1 MRKRTCLVV
10 VCAVAIAS
18 ATAVA
23 AAAPTIAQL
32 KQLVLDKDPASAPV
46 LRAALD
52 HADPIAR
59 RLAIY
64 GLQRIHNARDAYA
77 IEPRLNDPDP
87 WVRRTAAVAL
97 GELADAPYRTDA
109 DTGTSPE
116 TFAWLS
122 RHFSARALVD
132 VLDHDDLN
140 LRYEAFVA
148 LGRLGVAETQ
158 TAILEAMAEPRL
170 WTDLAGWDQ
179 AALVGVLARPWFT
192 DPAAKD
198 LLLRL
203 LDYGDWAHPEL
214 ADLEANHRE
223 AALLRIPHR
232 AAEILAVRFDDA
244 SGLAYLLAG
253 LDGDPYMQQRSARA
267 VAALRSAEAVEPL
280 TAMLDS
286 EWLLNRRYALDALGA
301 IGTPAA
307 LEAVR
312 THLDHEDIRVR
323 RAAAEAYRSITGEAP
338 EADLAEPPAAESPEI
353 DAAEPATPGGKR
365 PPQFIVLGVDDCVN
379 IEGLEAMLDIVETL
393 RAHGSEAVFTMWVAP
408 LAADYESRDLLKQT
422 LILQRLFDLGCEIAH
437 HTLHHNPGGHNWASL
452 PREQQIEEIEGCTQ
466 WYRDNIDGFTRPFSH
481 KGGGGGYGAAI
492 DRAFTRQ
499 LLAKQD
505 FLYRGSRG
513 GHPNEQTWPEPTDGM
528 MRIPTGSL
536 DAAAPPVHAVIT
548 DGITSDYPGRFD
560 YEVDDGVRMFVANFD
575 YHYRHPRRPILAV
588 NAFHDW
594 GFKTSDDSV
603 WNHSHRNQAAILK
616 QFLLE
621 VLVNQKDKYPDT
633 YCVTFRQVVEYVNT
647 GGDLGR
653 TLAIGN
659 GQDSRDPA
667 RPRNTKHELR
677 NTKQISNE

>member
-1 MRKRTCLVV
+1 MMKRTCLILA
-10 VCAVAIAS
+10 CAVVMGGL
-18 ATAVA
+18 TAWA
-23 AAAPTIAQL
+23 AAEPTGSDSRAVGEL
-32 KQLVLDKDPASAPV
+32 EPLVLNKDPDTAPV

-52 HADPIAR
+52 HPDPIAR

-64 GLQRIHNARDAYA
+64 GLQRIGDVTNAAA
-77 IEPRLNDPDP
+77 IRPLLDDPDP

-97 GELADAPYRTDA
+97 GKLRDA
-109 DTGTSPE
+109 TSAE
-116 TFAWLS
+116 
-122 RHFSARALVD
+122 ALLD
-132 VLDHDDLN
+132 VLDDDDLH
-140 LRYEAFVA
+140 LRYEAFLA
-148 LGRLGVAETQ
+148 LGRIGEPPTQ
-158 TAILEAMAEPRL
+158 AAILKAMADRRL
-170 WTDLAGWDQ
+170 WTELAGWDQ

-198 LLLRL
+198 LLVRL
-203 LDYGDWAHPEL
+203 LEYGDWEHPEL

-232 AAEILAVRFDDA
+232 AAEVLAVKFDDA
-244 SGLAYLLAG
+244 SGLEYLIAG
-253 LDGDPYMQQRSARA
+253 LGGDPYMQQRSARA
-267 VAALRSAEAVEPL
+267 VAALGSGEAVEGL
-280 TAMLDS
+280 TAMLES
-286 EWLLNRRYALDALGA
+286 RWLLNRRYALEALGA

-307 LEAVR
+307 LEAVK

-323 RAAAEAYRSITGEAP
+323 RAAATAYRKITGEAP
-338 EADLAEPPAAESPEI
+338 AADLAEPPPAEVPEI
-353 DAAEPATPGGKR
+353 DAAAPATPGGKR

-393 RAHGSEAVFTMWVAP
+393 RAHGRKAVFTMWVAP
-408 LAADYESRDLLKQT
+408 LASDYANRDLLKQT

-452 PREQQIEEIEGCTQ
+452 PRERQIEEIEGCTQ

-499 LLAKQD
+499 LLAGQN
-505 FLYRGSRG
+505 FIYRGSRG
-513 GHPNEQTWPEPTDGM
+513 GHPDEQTWPEPTDGM

-560 YEVDDGVRMFVANFD
+560 YEVGEGVNMFLANLD
-575 YHYRHPRRPILAV
+575 YRYRHPRRPILAV

-603 WNHSHRNQAAILK
+603 WNWSHRNQAAILK

-621 VLVNQKDKYPDT
+621 VLVRRKDEYPDAH
-633 YCVTFRQVVEYVNT
+633 CVTLRQVVEYVNT
-647 GGDLGR
+647 GGDLER
-653 TLAIGN
+653 ALAIGN
-659 GQDSRDPA
+659 GQDR
-667 RPRNTKHELR
+667 RNPVVAAE
-677 NTKQISNE
+677 SAESAE